1 MKGLIVFW
9 FFFFKYTGFKTQ
21 RFFYSKKKKKKLFH
35 EPVIQCHEKPT
46 TTTQSLSLVISFMKP
61 RIDQYDY
68 WPVGPLTNAL
78 LNWQAS
84 STQLSIFFLLGIVIF
99 FNCSIVQNYQD
110 SLIILKAFLKNFSF
124 FRLSFSFFLQW
135 PLWITLFRN

>member
-1 MKGLIVFW
+1 MKISV
-9 FFFFKYTGFKTQ
+9 KKINTNKTQ
-21 RFFYSKKKKKKLFH
+21 KKKKKKLFH

-78 LNWQAS
+78 LNW
-84 STQLSIFFLLGIVIF
+84 
-99 FNCSIVQNYQD
+99 
-110 SLIILKAFLKNFSF
+110 
-124 FRLSFSFFLQW
+124 
-135 PLWITLFRN
+135 